1 MDSYSQ
7 KNHIPLSFRCD
18 TTEQQYHTAAQ
29 SLINLGLDSLGYQSV
44 RSQRGALYGETIK
57 AIRVV
62 IAVGKAKVGIQA
74 AVLLGTQPFFLQVFQ
89 LYLHSFMSSDSNLAF
104 TLTGESISS
113 SAYRIDVLKK
123 SICRGWWWCIHSGV
137 FACDFVGGT
146 AHYIGS
152 LDHENSD
159 AASFASWG
167 ADYLKVWLS

>member
-1 MDSYSQ
+1 M
-7 KNHIPLSFRCD
+7 
-18 TTEQQYHTAAQ
+18 
-29 SLINLGLDSLGYQSV
+29 

-74 AVLLGTQPFFLQVFQ
+74 AVLLGTQPFFLHVFQ

>member
-1 MDSYSQ
+1 M
-7 KNHIPLSFRCD
+7 
-18 TTEQQYHTAAQ
+18 
-29 SLINLGLDSLGYQSV
+29 
-44 RSQRGALYGETIK
+44 RSQWGAFYRETIK

-74 AVLLGTQPFFLQVFQ
+74 AVLLGTQLFYLQVFQ

-123 SICRGWWWCIHSGV
+123 SKCHGWWWWCIHSGV